1 MTSASY
7 ITSLRILL
15 IKPIAYLISNNSE
28 SSSFIAFSLL
38 LIAGTTDYLDG
49 YVARK
54 PNTVTELG
62 ALLDLVADKLL
73 ICLLFVWLLTVYQSI
88 YFVIPVM
95 IILFRE
101 ITISYIRQFLAENK
115 NESKLR
121 VRRLGKSKT
130 IVQFIAIS
138 MFMLVP
144 VMGQSFHRLA
154 FIVLWTA
161 SILSLLSLVDYF
173 FSWKNRTNS

>member
-15 IKPIAYLISNNSE
+15 IMPIAYLISNNSE
-28 SSSFIAFSLL
+28 SSSFIAFLLL

-54 PNTVTELG
+54 TNTVTELG

-101 ITISYIRQFLAENK
+101 ITISYFGR
-115 NESKLR
+115 
-121 VRRLGKSKT
+121 
-130 IVQFIAIS
+130 
-138 MFMLVP
+138 
-144 VMGQSFHRLA
+144 
-154 FIVLWTA
+154 
-161 SILSLLSLVDYF
+161 
-173 FSWKNRTNS
+173 